1 MAVEINLEN
10 KVALVTGG
18 TRGIGK
24 AIVNELLQSG
34 AKVYATGTN
43 VTDLKKLNSENK
55 NPLLTY
61 LQLDLSLTNN
71 VQKFI
76 SETLKLTEIDI
87 LVNNAGINIVADAD
101 II

>member
-43 VTDLKKLNSENK
+43 LMDLTILNSENK

-61 LQLDLSLTNN
+61 LQLDLSVTNN
-71 VQKFI
+71 VKKFI
-76 SETLKLTEIDI
+76 YRWY
-87 LVNNAGINIVADAD
+87 NFR
-101 II
+101 